1 MKTFISQNIN
11 KIKLAPFPESIVLV
25 ATCTY
30 HGGNDEFHA
39 ILQLAKPTDLD
50 SSGNYNT
57 LTAVAAPYNVNVIEE
72 IQRSWGIFGYPIAFN
87 IIEFPDS
94 RDFLFTGD
102 SVTQELD
109 TPVDLFNGIN
119 DPNGNPKNSSLAT
132 FASITSLWN
141 EYAEDGVIMP
151 ADWDQW
157 IGESDLMIRAGS
169 STCHFVISDASSYT
183 CIQNLINYSN
193 EGFFMIFTESEDIG
207 NNTKLFARDIA
218 TLNDTTVYSVGATFI
233 ATKKF
238 TCTRCGYV
246 AQGAVAPASCP
257 VCKGTDFVTT

>member
-30 HGGNDEFHA
+30 HEGNDEFHA

-87 IIEFPDS
+87 ITEFPDS
-94 RDFLFTGD
+94 EFRNFLFT
-102 SVTQELD
+102 
-109 TPVDLFNGIN
+109 
-119 DPNGNPKNSSLAT
+119 A
-132 FASITSLWN
+132 FASFTFMQGNKYS
-141 EYAEDGVIMP
+141 EECVIMP

-193 EGFFMIFTESEDIG
+193 EGFFMIFTESEDLG
-207 NNTKLFARDIA
+207 NNAKLFARDIA

>member
-11 KIKLAPFPESIVLV
+11 KTKLAPFPESIVLV

-30 HGGNDEFHA
+30 HESNDEFHA

-87 IIEFPDS
+87 MTEFPDS
-94 RDFLFTGD
+94 EFRSFFFTGD

-109 TPVDLFNGIN
+109 TPVDLFNGLS
-119 DPNGNPKNSSLAT
+119 GNPRNSFLTA
-132 FASITSLWN
+132 FASLTFMQKKYS
-141 EYAEDGVIMP
+141 EECFIMP

-193 EGFFMIFTESEDIG
+193 EGFFMIFTESEDLG
-207 NNTKLFARDIA
+207 NNAKLFARDIA

-238 TCTRCGYV
+238 TRTRCGYV

>member
-11 KIKLAPFPESIVLV
+11 KIKLALFPESIVLI

-30 HGGNDEFHA
+30 HEVNDEFHA

-72 IQRSWGIFGYPIAFN
+72 IQRSCGIFGYPIAFN

-94 RDFLFTGD
+94 EFRSFFFTGD

-109 TPVDLFNGIN
+109 TPVDLFNGTN
-119 DPNGNPKNSSLAT
+119 GLSGNPRNSSLAA
-132 FASITSLWN
+132 FASLTFMENKYSEDCVIT
-141 EYAEDGVIMP
+141 P
-151 ADWDQW
+151 ADYNQW

-169 STCHFVISDASSYT
+169 STCHFVISNASSYT
-183 CIQNLINYSN
+183 CMRNLMNYSN
-193 EGFFMIFTESEDIG
+193 AGFFMIFTESEDLG
-207 NNTKLFARDIA
+207 NNIKLFAQDIA
-218 TLNDTTVYSVGATFI
+218 TLNDATVYSVGATI
-233 ATKKF
+233 VTKK
-238 TCTRCGYV
+238 
-246 AQGAVAPASCP
+246 
-257 VCKGTDFVTT
+257 

>member
-30 HGGNDEFHA
+30 HKGNDEFHA

-57 LTAVAAPYNVNVIEE
+57 LTAVAAPYNVNIIEE
-72 IQRSWGIFGYPIAFN
+72 IQRSWDIFGYPIAFN

-94 RDFLFTGD
+94 EFRNFLFTGD

-109 TPVDLFNGIN
+109 TPVDLFNGLS
-119 DPNGNPKNSSLAT
+119 GNPKNSFLAA
-132 FASITSLWN
+132 FASFTFMLGNKYS
-141 EYAEDGVIMP
+141 EESVIMP
-151 ADWDQW
+151 ADWNQW

-169 STCHFVISDASSYT
+169 STCHFVISNASSYT
-183 CIQNLINYSN
+183 CMQNLMYYPN
-193 EGFFMIFTESEDIG
+193 EGFFMIFTESENLG
-207 NNTKLFARDIA
+207 NHTKLFVQDIA
-218 TLNDTTVYSVGATFI
+218 TLNDATVYSVGAAFI
-233 ATKKF
+233 VTKK
-238 TCTRCGYV
+238 
-246 AQGAVAPASCP
+246 
-257 VCKGTDFVTT
+257 

>member
-30 HGGNDEFHA
+30 HEGNDEFHA

-87 IIEFPDS
+87 ITEFPDS
-94 RDFLFTGD
+94 EFRNFLFTGD
-102 SVTQELD
+102 S
-109 TPVDLFNGIN
+109 
-119 DPNGNPKNSSLAT
+119 
-132 FASITSLWN
+132 
-141 EYAEDGVIMP
+141 VIMP

-193 EGFFMIFTESEDIG
+193 EGFFMIFTESEDLG
-207 NNTKLFARDIA
+207 NNAKLFARDIA

>member
-30 HGGNDEFHA
+30 HEGNDEFHA

-72 IQRSWGIFGYPIAFN
+72 IQRSWDIFGYPMAFN
-87 IIEFPDS
+87 ITEFPDS
-94 RDFLFTGD
+94 EFRNFLFTGD
-102 SVTQELD
+102 FVIQELD
-109 TPVDLFNGIN
+109 TPVDLFNGTN
-119 DPNGNPKNSSLAT
+119 GLSGNPKNSSLAA
-132 FASITSLWN
+132 FASFIALENKYPEGGIIT
-141 EYAEDGVIMP
+141 P
-151 ADWDQW
+151 ADWNQW

-169 STCHFVISDASSYT
+169 STCHFVISNASSYT
-183 CIQNLINYSN
+183 CMQNLMNYSN

-207 NNTKLFARDIA
+207 NNTKLFAQDIA
-218 TLNDTTVYSVGATFI
+218 TLNDATVYSVGATFI
-233 ATKKF
+233 VTKK
-238 TCTRCGYV
+238 
-246 AQGAVAPASCP
+246 
-257 VCKGTDFVTT
+257 